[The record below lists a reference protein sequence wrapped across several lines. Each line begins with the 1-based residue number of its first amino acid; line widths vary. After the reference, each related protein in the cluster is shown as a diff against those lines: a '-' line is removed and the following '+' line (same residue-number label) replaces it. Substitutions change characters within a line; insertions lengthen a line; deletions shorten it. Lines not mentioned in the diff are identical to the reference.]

1 MSYLFPLAEGHKRRG
16 ICVVVSIQS
25 EVRATQF
32 QISYVI
38 SSETDSVTEPRM
50 FCKLVNISDG
60 SKVDLCI
67 VRIYSFSLKCCDAA
81 GWSGLDVDGDN
92 ADVY

>member
-1 MSYLFPLAEGHKRRG
+1 
-16 ICVVVSIQS
+16 
-25 EVRATQF
+25 
-32 QISYVI
+32 
-38 SSETDSVTEPRM
+38 M

-67 VRIYSFSLKCCDAA
+67 VRIYSISLKCCDAA
-81 GWSGLDVDGDN
+81 GWSGSDVDGDDG